1 MSKALKLANVWA
13 PMVGAGSKKVRIVG
27 VSGALTRPSPARA
40 LVEFLIKQMVTP
52 VPHTTELIDV
62 AEVVPEL
69 AFTMSRQE
77 ASPELEV
84 LLHKIEAADLLV
96 VGTPISKGSYTGL
109 LKHLFDLLSTSE
121 SAERVAVIAA
131 TDSGDCNSLVLE
143 VALRPLLSL
152 LGCYTVPTAVF
163 ARDDDFIDL
172 QLAEEAVVIRAR
184 RALREAFRSLGLDPP
199 LPTLMSYGTLPA
211 SEPSELRLR
220 Q

>member
-1 MSKALKLANVWA
+1 M
-13 PMVGAGSKKVRIVG
+13 RIVG
-27 VSGALTRPSPARA
+27 ISGALTTPSPTRA
-40 LVEFLIKQMVTP
+40 LVEFLIKQIVTP
-52 VPHTTELIDV
+52 LPHTTELIDV

-69 AFTMSRQE
+69 AFTLTRQDAPPALE
-77 ASPELEV
+77 A

-109 LKHLFDLLSTSE
+109 LKHLFDLLTTSE
-121 SAERVAVIAA
+121 SADRVAVIAA

-143 VALRPLLSL
+143 DSLRPLLSL

-184 RALREAFRSLGLDPP
+184 RAIREAFRSLGLDPP
-199 LPTLMSYGTLPA
+199 LTTLMSYGKLPT
-211 SEPSELRLR
+211 SEPLEMRLR